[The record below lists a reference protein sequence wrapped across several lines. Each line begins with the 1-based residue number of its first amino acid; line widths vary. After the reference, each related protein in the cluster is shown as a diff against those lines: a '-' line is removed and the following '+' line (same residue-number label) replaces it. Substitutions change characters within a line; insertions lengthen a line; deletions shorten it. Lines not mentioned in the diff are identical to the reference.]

1 MSFYYAKVLSLP
13 FDQAVQKVS
22 EALKEVGFGIITE
35 ISIHETLKKKI
46 DVDFRKY
53 KILGACNPNFSYQA
67 LQADDKVGLLLP
79 CNVVIQEIAE
89 DVVEISTMK
98 PTEMLKIIDN
108 PEVKQVANKVKAKLE
123 QMINSLE

>member
-108 PEVKQVANKVKAKLE
+108 PVCYIFCKV
-123 QMINSLE
+123 